1 MQDLSARPPV
11 GRRAIADGGRSDDIF
26 VKHSAYTRPVD
37 NFLVPRRAVRR
48 AEVSN
53 RRWIEL
59 LGGWEIHPDL
69 KELDAR
75 PSLVARFPE
84 PVWKSNF
91 TAPRNVVSVTASARW
106 RGGSLVD
113 VHTGL

>member
-1 MQDLSARPPV
+1 MQDLRPRSLV
-11 GRRAIADGGRSDDIF
+11 GRRALAVGGRSDDIF

-53 RRWIEL
+53 SRWIEL

-69 KELDAR
+69 KELNAR

-84 PVWKSNF
+84 PVWKANF
-91 TAPRNVVSVTASARW
+91 TGPRMLSV
-106 RGGSLVD
+106 
-113 VHTGL
+113 